1 MYKAYIILNED
12 PGCLPESRLIAVG
25 DSLIVLHRYITD
37 WIKYRFN
44 DDVIDDRYDCIEIY
58 DETNKKIEV
67 IQYDCKKEENREK
80 IREISKDKGDK

>member
-25 DSLIVLHRYITD
+25 DSLIVLHRYIT
-37 WIKYRFN
+37 
-44 DDVIDDRYDCIEIY
+44 DCIEIY